1 MDELFAGDARG
12 TDETPDV
19 EQQLNRLLEEET
31 RRIQN
36 NTEDRRQLMRD
47 ESIVLGRSGPAHM
60 AAPRESEDDEFD
72 AAPDR
77 AEGPASSADIASD
90 DAPTV
95 LAAALDDIDETTA
108 YDVASEVDD
117 IDEPFDATSAEPSP
131 ASGQRAVVIDQTV
144 PGVIPVDPTV
154 LRPVARQVDDEHIV
168 VRNTRDYDHDAQSA
182 NVVTAARTGTFE
194 TIVERSS
201 DREVRRDPY
210 ARSSRRGDAPGEGNS
225 RSKLRPFLAILLVA
239 LVLGGGGAV
248 LTYGMELW
256 GGKSVPHV
264 IGDSQANAEERL
276 AEKGFTV
283 SIEAEP
289 ADDAIGKVLS
299 QSPDSGT
306 RIPEGDNVTLV
317 VATNR
322 TVPEVVGMS
331 SDDAKNALQEA
342 GAANIEVITKPS
354 SKAEGTVLA
363 VSPEAGAAF
372 VSRSPVV
379 LTVATHYTV
388 PDVVGKKES
397 DAVDILKEN
406 TLKAEVTYIVSDK
419 TVRTVVSTSP
429 VAGEIIDEGG
439 TVQVKVSSPYP
450 TDIHHLSEFF
460 GHSSQDVDAYL
471 LSKGF
476 TFERGGIDSLGNAI
490 QTYKSN
496 DQGSLIFSS
505 QPYVRG
511 LKLPSEGSSNVL
523 STGAPIAGVRLECP
537 SYMVPEGYKRPALIA
552 LAKACGFK
560 GLTDTCSNTS
570 MNPPAGAPRITANF
584 ACGSGSM
591 GNLYWT
597 VLVVN
602 GRAVA
607 TCARKDIYSSADLQP
622 FGGSLCRFMAYQE
635 VYLSSEY
642 QYKEV
647 KKTDKKDDKK
657 DGEKEDAHGNG
668 AADNAG
674 QSEGQLDNGA

>member
-1 MDELFAGDARG
+1 MDELLAGDARG
-12 TDETPDV
+12 TDETSDV

-36 NTEDRRQLMRD
+36 NTEDKRRLMQD
-47 ESIVLGRSGPAHM
+47 ENIVLGRHGPAHM
-60 AAPRESEDDEFD
+60 AAPREPEDVEPESAADEAEED
-72 AAPDR
+72 A
-77 AEGPASSADIASD
+77 SAAAIASD
-90 DAPTV
+90 DEPTV
-95 LAAALDDIDETTA
+95 LASALDDLDEPA
-108 YDVASEVDD
+108 PDDAADEVDD
-117 IDEPFDATSAEPSP
+117 IDELLETVVADSSP
-131 ASGQRAVVIDQTV
+131 AAEERAVAIDQTV

-154 LRPVARQVDDEHIV
+154 LRPVARQMDDEHIA

-201 DREVRRDPY
+201 DRDVRRDPY

-256 GGKSVPHV
+256 GGKSVPYV
-264 IGDSQANAEERL
+264 IGESQANAEERL
-276 AEKGFTV
+276 AEKGFKV
-283 SIEAEP
+283 HVNAEP

-306 RIPEGDNVTLV
+306 RIPEGDKVTLV

-331 SDDAKNALQEA
+331 SDEAKNVLQEA
-342 GAANIEVITKPS
+342 GAANSEVVTKPS
-354 SKAEGTVLA
+354 SKTEGTVLA
-363 VSPEAGAAF
+363 VSPEAGSAF

-397 DAVDILKEN
+397 DAVDILKES

-460 GHSSQDVDAYL
+460 GHSSQDVDSYL

-490 QTYKSN
+490 QTYNST

-537 SYMVPEGYKRPALIA
+537 KSMVPEGYKRKALIE

-622 FGGSLCRFMAYQE
+622 FGGSVCRFMAYQE

-647 KKTDKKDDKK
+647 KKTEKKSDKKDDKK
-657 DGEKEDAHGNG
+657 DDDKGDANGDG
-668 AADNAG
+668 AAENAG
-674 QSEGQLDNGA
+674 